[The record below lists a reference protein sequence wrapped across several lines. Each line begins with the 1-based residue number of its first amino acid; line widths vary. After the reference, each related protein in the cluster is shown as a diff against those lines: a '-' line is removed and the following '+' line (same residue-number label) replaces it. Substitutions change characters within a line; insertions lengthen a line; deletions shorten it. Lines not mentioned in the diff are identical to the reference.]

1 MNQTHV
7 NKNQT
12 HMKKKK
18 KNQTHQTEP
27 INPSTKQMQ
36 IKPIKTTRNQ
46 STHPPPPWEP
56 DLRKCRTGL
65 SSLALRQRRTD
76 VGLPCGF
83 LWWARNSP
91 MAQALAWV
99 RRGVNRR
106 RKEKIE

>member
-12 HMKKKK
+12 HVKK
-18 KNQTHQTEP
+18 KNQTHQTEL
-27 INPSTKQMQ
+27 INPSTKQTQ
-36 IKPIKTTRNQ
+36 IKPIKTTRNR

-56 DLRKCRTGL
+56 DLRRRRTEL
-65 SSLALRQRRTD
+65 SSLALHWRRTD

-83 LWWARNSP
+83 LWWAGNSSK
-91 MAQALAWV
+91 AQALAWV

-106 RKEKIE
+106 KEKIE

>member
-12 HMKKKK
+12 HVKKK

-56 DLRKCRTGL
+56 NLCRRQTGL
-65 SSLALRQRRTD
+65 SSLAFRRRRTD

-83 LWWARNSP
+83 LW
-91 MAQALAWV
+91 
-99 RRGVNRR
+99 
-106 RKEKIE
+106 